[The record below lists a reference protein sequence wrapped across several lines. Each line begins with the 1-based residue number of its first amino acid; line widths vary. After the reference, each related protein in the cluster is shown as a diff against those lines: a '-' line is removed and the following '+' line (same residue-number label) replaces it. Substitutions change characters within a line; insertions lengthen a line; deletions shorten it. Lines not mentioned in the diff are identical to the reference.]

1 MKEER
6 LYNIDIVSLRSGKH
20 DFEYEIDDRF
30 FAAMPDSLVEKGA
43 LKVKVELQKSENMI
57 VLQFDIKG
65 EITLLC
71 DRSLEDFQF
80 PIDAQ
85 NRLVFKFGE
94 TFKEVSEEL
103 IVLSSGTATINL
115 FQYIYEFIAVQVPFK
130 KLHPKFETNDS
141 DEDVLVY
148 GEVHDYFD
156 EEEEEASDAIDS
168 SDETNSPTEPI
179 DPRFAALLKLKNNNL
194 Q

>member
-6 LYNIDIVSLRSGKH
+6 LYNIDIVSLRNGKH

-30 FAAMPDSLVEKGA
+30 FAAMQDSLVEKGT

-57 VLQFDIKG
+57 VLQFDTKG

-71 DRSLEDFQF
+71 DRSLEEFQF

-94 TFKEVSEEL
+94 AFKEISEEL
-103 IVLSSGTATINL
+103 IVLSTGTATINL

-130 KLHPKFETNDS
+130 KIHPKFETEDS
-141 DEDVLVY
+141 EEDVLIY

-156 EEEEEASDAIDS
+156 DEEDASETMDSEE
-168 SDETNSPTEPI
+168 ETNSTNEPI

>member
-6 LYNIDIVSLRSGKH
+6 LYNIDIVSLRNGKH

-30 FAAMPDSLVEKGA
+30 FAAMQDSLVEKGT

-57 VLQFDIKG
+57 VLQFDTKG

-71 DRSLEDFQF
+71 DRSLEEFQF

-94 TFKEVSEEL
+94 AFKEISEEL
-103 IVLSSGTATINL
+103 IVLSTGTATINL

-130 KLHPKFETNDS
+130 KLHPKFETDDS
-141 DEDVLVY
+141 EEDVLIY

-156 EEEEEASDAIDS
+156 DEEDASETMDSEE
-168 SDETNSPTEPI
+168 ETNSTNEPI

>member
-1 MKEER
+1 
-6 LYNIDIVSLRSGKH
+6 
-20 DFEYEIDDRF
+20 
-30 FAAMPDSLVEKGA
+30 
-43 LKVKVELQKSENMI
+43 
-57 VLQFDIKG
+57 
-65 EITLLC
+65 
-71 DRSLEDFQF
+71 LEDFQF